1 MPDKVY
7 TSIPLYDRRGE
18 RAQLRVAAI
27 KWKGAW
33 KAHIREF
40 YPNHKGVL
48 TAGRGIAFNMES
60 LDSVLYALGLMAD
73 DLAAGKLEADGDEP
87 AQGGGEAAD
96 EEQGPEGADGGP
108 HAGAR

>member
-40 YPNHKGVL
+40 YPNEKGVL
-48 TAGRGIAFNMES
+48 TAGRGIAFNMGS
-60 LDSVLYALGLMAD
+60 LDSVLYALGLMAE
-73 DLAAGKLEADGDEP
+73 DLEAGRLEAGDEGSEEGGGETADAEPEPTGEADG
-87 AQGGGEAAD
+87 
-96 EEQGPEGADGGP
+96 
-108 HAGAR
+108 